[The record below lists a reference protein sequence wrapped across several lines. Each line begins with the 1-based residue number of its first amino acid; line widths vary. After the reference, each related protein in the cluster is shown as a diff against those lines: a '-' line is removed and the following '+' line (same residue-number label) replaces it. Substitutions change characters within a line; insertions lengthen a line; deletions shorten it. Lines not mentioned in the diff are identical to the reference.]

1 MGQISPF
8 ETIYGPFWTMDE
20 VEYRLQPYLTR
31 SEGRNRPSKGV
42 PKMACFGPYFGPY
55 FGGSWRVL
63 GQGTEVL
70 TTQRA
75 IARDKQTNGAYP
87 RSMDLRGPKPCTL
100 GGSKMDL
107 KRVIGRV
114 GTRVPD
120 TSKREVFVT
129 IGAPRWQM
137 GIPCLGGSR
146 SSPKRG
152 PRRTPFE
159 APKHPILTL

>member
-1 MGQISPF
+1 M
-8 ETIYGPFWTMDE
+8 T
-20 VEYRLQPYLTR
+20 
-31 SEGRNRPSKGV
+31 
-42 PKMACFGPYFGPY
+42 CFGPYFGPY

-87 RSMDLRGPKPCTL
+87 QTMDLRGPRPCTL

-114 GTRVPD
+114 GTRPQD
-120 TSKREVFVT
+120 TSNREVLATSSTEKVSNWNPVFGRV
-129 IGAPRWQM
+129 QH
-137 GIPCLGGSR
+137 LVQKGSPGR
-146 SSPKRG
+146 PQN
-152 PRRTPFE
+152 
-159 APKHPILTL
+159 TLF